1 MKILQVI
8 NWMDTAGAEKLLL
21 ETIPIY
27 NKKGIRMDLLLLN
40 GKESPFLKELENQ
53 NICNVF
59 SLGNGSLYNPIL
71 IFKIIPFLKK
81 YKIVHVHLFPSLY
94 WVAFSKIIGFSN
106 VNLIYTEHATTN
118 KRMENFFFRLF
129 DKYIY
134 NKYEKIVCI
143 SNEVEKAIK
152 NHLDFPLSKFVSI
165 NNGVN
170 ISKIIN
176 ETSYLK
182 SDLELKIKEDDTLLI
197 QVSRFQPQKDQNTLI
212 KSLLYLPK
220 NVHLLL
226 IGDGILK
233 CESERLVEDLG
244 LSGRV
249 HFLGIRL
256 DVPKLLK
263 TADIV
268 VLSTHY
274 EGLSLASIEGLAS
287 GKPFVASDVPGLSE
301 IVIGAGVL
309 FQSQNERALAVE
321 INRLIDDKDYR
332 NSVINQCMNRAKE
345 YDIELMVEKHLNL
358 YHSF

>member
-40 GKESPFLKELENQ
+40 GEESPFLKELENK
-53 NICNVF
+53 NICNVY

-106 VNLIYTEHATTN
+106 VNLIYTEHASTN
-118 KRMENFFFRLF
+118 RRMQNSFLRLF

-134 NKYEKIVCI
+134 NKYKKIVCI
-143 SNEVEKAIK
+143 SIEVEKSIK
-152 NHLDFPLSKFVSI
+152 MHLNFPESKFISI
-165 NNGVN
+165 NNGIN
-170 ISKIIN
+170 ISTVID
-176 ETSYLK
+176 ETPYLK
-182 SDLELKIKEDDTLLI
+182 SDLGLQINEDDILLI

-212 KSLLYLPK
+212 KSLIYLPK

-233 CESERLVEDLG
+233 CESEKLASDLG
-244 LSGRV
+244 LFERV

-263 TADIV
+263 TVDIV

-301 IVIGAGVL
+301 IVTGAGIL
-309 FQSQNERALAVE
+309 FESQNEKALAVE
-321 INRLIDDKDYR
+321 INKLIDDKDHR
-332 NSVINQCMNRAKE
+332 DRIVKQCMNRAKE
-345 YDIELMVEKHLNL
+345 YDIEIMVEKHLSL
-358 YHSF
+358 YRSF

>member
-27 NKKGIRMDLLLLN
+27 NKKGVQMDLLLLN
-40 GKESPFLKELENQ
+40 GKKFPFLKELESQ
-53 NICNVF
+53 NICNIY
-59 SLGNGSLYNPIL
+59 SLGNGSIYNPKL

-94 WVAFSKIIGFSN
+94 LVAISKIITFSN
-106 VNLIYTEHATTN
+106 VNLIYSEHATTN
-118 KRMENFFFRLF
+118 KRMKNTFFRMF
-129 DKYIY
+129 DNYIY
-134 NKYEKIVCI
+134 SKYEKIVCI
-143 SNEVEKAIK
+143 SSEVEKAIK
-152 NHLDFPLSKFVSI
+152 NHLNFPLNKFQLI
-165 NNGVN
+165 PNGVN

-182 SDLELKIKEDDTLLI
+182 SELNLQIKEDDILLI
-197 QVSRFQPQKDQNTLI
+197 QVSRFQPQKDQNTVI

-220 NVHLLL
+220 NVQLLL
-226 IGDGILK
+226 VGDGILK
-233 CESERLVEDLG
+233 CQSERLVADLG
-244 LSGRV
+244 LSGRI

-274 EGLSLASIEGLAS
+274 EGLSLASIEGLSS
-287 GKPFVASDVPGLSE
+287 GKPLVASDVPGLSE
-301 IVIGAGVL
+301 IVSRAGVL
-309 FQSQNERALAVE
+309 FQCQNETALAFE
-321 INRLIDDKDYR
+321 INRLIDEKDYR
-332 NSVINQCMNRAKE
+332 DKVVKQCMNRAKD
-345 YDIELMVEKHLNL
+345 YDIEIMVEKHLNL
-358 YHSF
+358 YRSF

>member
-1 MKILQVI
+1 MNILQVI

-21 ETIPIY
+21 ETLPIY
-27 NKKGIRMDLLLLN
+27 NKKGVKMDLLLLN
-40 GKESPFLKELENQ
+40 GKKSPFLEELKNQ
-53 NICNVF
+53 NICNVY
-59 SLGNGSLYNPIL
+59 SLGNSSLYNPML

-94 WVAFSKIIGFSN
+94 WVAFSKIIGFSK

-118 KRMENFFFRLF
+118 KRMESSFFRLF

-134 NKYEKIVCI
+134 NKYTKIVCI

-152 NHLDFPLSKFVSI
+152 KHLDFPLSKFVSI
-165 NNGVN
+165 HNGVN
-170 ISKIIN
+170 ISKIIK

-182 SDLELKIKEDDTLLI
+182 SDLGLQINEDDTLLI

-212 KSLLYLPK
+212 KSLLYLSK

-226 IGDGILK
+226 VGDGILK
-233 CESERLVEDLG
+233 SESEKFAKDLG

-256 DVPKLLK
+256 DVLKLLK
-263 TADIV
+263 TADVV

-301 IVIGAGVL
+301 IVAGAGVL
-309 FQSQNERALAVE
+309 FENQNEHALAVE

-332 NSVINQCMNRAKE
+332 DRVVKQCMNRAEE
-345 YDIELMVEKHLNL
+345 YDIEIMVEKHLNL
-358 YHSF
+358 YRSF

>member
-27 NKKGIRMDLLLLN
+27 NKKGVQMDLLLLN
-40 GKESPFLKELENQ
+40 GKKSPFFKELESQ
-53 NICNVF
+53 NICNIYC
-59 SLGNGSLYNPIL
+59 LGNSSIYNPKL

-81 YKIVHVHLFPSLY
+81 YNIIHVHLFPSLY
-94 WVAFSKIIGFSN
+94 WVAISKIITFSN
-106 VNLIYTEHATTN
+106 VKLIYTEHATTN
-118 KRMENFFFRLF
+118 KRMENTFFRMF

-134 NKYEKIVCI
+134 SKYEKIVCI

-152 NHLDFPLSKFVSI
+152 KHLNFSIGKFESI
-165 NNGVN
+165 PNGVN
-170 ISKIIN
+170 ISKIIS

-182 SDLELKIKEDDTLLI
+182 SELKLQIKEDDILLI
-197 QVSRFQPQKDQNTLI
+197 QVSRFQPPKDQNTLI
-212 KSLLYLPK
+212 KSLLYLPI

-226 IGDGILK
+226 VGDGILK
-233 CESERLVEDLG
+233 LESEKLVEELF
-244 LSGRV
+244 LSKRV

-268 VLSTHY
+268 VLSSHY

-301 IVIGAGVL
+301 IVFGAGVL
-309 FQSQNERALAVE
+309 FQCQNERALAVK
-321 INRLIDDKDYR
+321 INRLIDEKDYR
-332 NSVINQCMNRAKE
+332 DNVINQCMNRAKE
-345 YDIELMVEKHLNL
+345 YDIEIMVKKHLNL
-358 YHSF
+358 YRSF